1 MAGAVRLLAPVAA
14 MILFLGL
21 NGSALAQQA
30 QPTAAAGVA
39 ATPAATPAPTAGKG
53 TINGTVINSTKGGG
67 SVTGQDVN
75 LYVYKGQNQSDKKTT
90 KAGQDGKFSFSGLDT
105 GADFTYLVHTQYQ
118 GADYASDP
126 IVFPSGSTEQT
137 TELEVFD
144 STSSDQNITMS
155 ARHYLL
161 DPEPDGLYV
170 SEIAII
176 TNSGDKTYTGST
188 PVHEGLNE
196 TVRFSLPQGA
206 QDVEYGGGM
215 LGTRVFQDNG
225 DLVDTWPLYPGD
237 SQRIFRYVIPTSGGT
252 ASFVSKLTANTA
264 KVNVLIPDEGVG
276 ITVSNLPNKSSQ
288 EIQEEK
294 YLLFS
299 GDNLAAGTQ
308 LQFKLDHLPMAQAA
322 GDQGM
327 QGSLPV
333 IAGSGIIVAVLI
345 ASVVVM
351 LLRRRRGSKQAV
363 GPDVSADTAGE
374 EPDGS
379 SPRSARDLSA
389 AEMEAEEEI
398 LDAEK
403 RELVAAIARLDDDF
417 EAQKISA
424 EEYGRLR
431 AEKKRRLVQVV
442 DRQKSL
448 AAARG
453 DQ

>member
-1 MAGAVRLLAPVAA
+1 
-14 MILFLGL
+14 
-21 NGSALAQQA
+21 
-30 QPTAAAGVA
+30 
-39 ATPAATPAPTAGKG
+39 
-53 TINGTVINSTKGGG
+53 
-67 SVTGQDVN
+67 
-75 LYVYKGQNQSDKKTT
+75 
-90 KAGQDGKFSFSGLDT
+90 
-105 GADFTYLVHTQYQ
+105 
-118 GADYASDP
+118 
-126 IVFPSGSTEQT
+126 
-137 TELEVFD
+137 
-144 STSSDQNITMS
+144 
-155 ARHYLL
+155 
-161 DPEPDGLYV
+161 
-170 SEIAII
+170 
-176 TNSGDKTYTGST
+176 
-188 PVHEGLNE
+188 
-196 TVRFSLPQGA
+196 
-206 QDVEYGGGM
+206 
-215 LGTRVFQDNG
+215 
-225 DLVDTWPLYPGD
+225 
-237 SQRIFRYVIPTSGGT
+237 
-252 ASFVSKLTANTA
+252 
-264 KVNVLIPDEGVG
+264 
-276 ITVSNLPNKSSQ
+276 VSNLPNKSSQ